1 MAVEVAPHQFAD
13 PRIQSFGFVRVGCQS
28 AKGVGISGTRRK
40 GAQSKS
46 YAQSAGA
53 SYGGEVALGFVLAA
67 PFGKEGFQ
75 RRQGFV
81 FIQIKSLKF
90 HGGASA
96 FDGIRDGAD
105 GHAWFGLRRRPKIH
119 RLALLGSQ
127 LLEHRAFVRGEDL
140 VWAPSSRLHGVG
152 WEERLRVVGVYPFAS
167 ALKRRADGF
176 VALAF
181 IDFVFETVVQP
192 LGVDVFGQ
200 GQQCV
205 RGCREGA
212 SVHGVQGN
220 AKLIKFGPK
229 RLDAAAQQRELV
241 CADPVFAPCLGR
253 EHHHR
258 VYGTFSRRRGEQ
270 RGVVGGTKV
279 ASNPDK

>member
-1 MAVEVAPHQFAD
+1 MWWA
-13 PRIQSFGFVRVGCQS
+13 C
-28 AKGVGISGTRRK
+28 TRLP
-40 GAQSKS
+40 A
-46 YAQSAGA
+46 
-53 SYGGEVALGFVLAA
+53 
-67 PFGKEGFQ
+67 
-75 RRQGFV
+75 
-81 FIQIKSLKF
+81 
-90 HGGASA
+90 
-96 FDGIRDGAD
+96 
-105 GHAWFGLRRRPKIH
+105 
-119 RLALLGSQ
+119 
-127 LLEHRAFVRGEDL
+127 
-140 VWAPSSRLHGVG
+140 
-152 WEERLRVVGVYPFAS
+152 

-212 SVHGVQGN
+212 GVHGVQGN
-220 AKLIKFGPK
+220 AKVLIKFGPK

-241 CADPVFAPCLGR
+241 CADPVFAPCLRR